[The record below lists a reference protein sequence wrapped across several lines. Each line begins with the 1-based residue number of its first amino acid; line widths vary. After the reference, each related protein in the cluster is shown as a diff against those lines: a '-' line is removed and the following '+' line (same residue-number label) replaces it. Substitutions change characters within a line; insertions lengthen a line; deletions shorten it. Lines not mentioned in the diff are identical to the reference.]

1 MLQVDVPGRGMLSME
16 HLVLDVN
23 GTIAFDGDLLKGVR
37 EGVAALE
44 GVLQPVVVTAD
55 THGSAEELAAALGVH
70 VRYIEAG
77 LEAEQK
83 LDLVESL
90 GPDRVVAVGNGAND
104 REMLRASALGIC
116 VIGRE
121 GAAGGTAAAADI
133 VVCSIDD
140 ALGMLA
146 VPQRLMA
153 TLRR

>member
-1 MLQVDVPGRGMLSME
+1 MLRIDVPGRGLLSIE

-23 GTIAFDGDLLKGVR
+23 GTIAFDGELLEGVR

-55 THGSAEELAAALGVH
+55 THGSAEDLAEALGVH
-70 VRYIEAG
+70 VRVVEAG
-77 LEAEQK
+77 REAEQK

-90 GPDRVVAVGNGAND
+90 EPDRVAAIGNGAND

-121 GAAGGTAAAADI
+121 GAASGTVAAADI
-133 VVCSIDD
+133 VVGSIDD

-146 VPQRLMA
+146 VPQRLIA